1 MRLRSFLIRRALH
14 TVITLVIILILLFI
28 IFRMMPGDPTRFF
41 IEPGQTPEVRDRL
54 LVDFGFS
61 KEVTAPGVYR
71 TGSFNAFEVGAY
83 GIRVEVNSTGIV
95 DPPGLYN
102 ITLYSSYVKEE
113 RYFPS
118 RDPMVIWNMTYGV
131 APTGNITVGDTVN
144 FTFDVKAPAGNMN
157 RIVNMTL
164 MRNEDLNQTEH
175 FELTGSYTPI
185 GGSTKWGR
193 YTTTLDTDHA
203 GFYRMEL
210 SVYDLNL
217 SETETVEHGYAVN
230 PSDIAPF
237 ELVASEGGLFT
248 SRNAFA
254 ETIGELTIA
263 VKVDADG
270 KLRAVADS
278 GLVVYITSPA
288 GEVIIVLTPPHSMLH
303 PTIVVERPVW
313 EQFWEYFTDMI
324 TGDFGISFFS
334 KRPVWTEIEQRAPAT
349 VLLFGTALALSAL
362 LGIGIGAILAW
373 RRGSSLEMS
382 AIVVSL
388 FFYSMPLFWFGLILL
403 WGFGF
408 KLQWFPLGGIGGIDA
423 TGQPLGGLAYIADIL
438 WHMTLPLVTLM
449 MVSLAGY
456 VLLMR
461 NSMLEVLGEDYIL
474 TAQAKGLSERDVM
487 YKHAARN
494 ALLPVATVIALGVGG
509 VISGGVLTETIF
521 SWPGMGYFLVTS
533 TIQQDYPAVQ
543 GTFFLLAIMTVIA
556 NVAADVLYAY
566 LDPRV
571 RL

>member
-61 KEVTAPGVYR
+61 RWETAPGVYR
-71 TGSFNAFEVGAY
+71 LGSFNTFDVGAY
-83 GIRVEVNSTGIV
+83 GLRLEINSTGLV

-113 RYFPS
+113 RFFPS
-118 RDPMVIWNMTYGV
+118 KDSLVIWNTTYSDT
-131 APTGNITVGDTVN
+131 PTGNITVGDTVD
-144 FTFDVKAPAGNMN
+144 FTFDVKAQGDMN
-157 RIVNMTL
+157 RIVTMTL
-164 MRNEDLNQTEH
+164 VRNEDLNQTE
-175 FELTGSYTPI
+175 EYNLTSHGTQILGSPN
-185 GGSTKWGR
+185 WGR
-193 YTTTLDTDHA
+193 YTTTVDTDQA

-210 SVYDLNL
+210 SVYDPV
-217 SETETVEHGYAVN
+217 SQETETVEDGYAVN
-230 PSDIAPF
+230 PSDITPF
-237 ELVASEGGLFT
+237 ELVTSEGGMFT
-248 SRNAFA
+248 SRNIFA
-254 ETIGELTIA
+254 ETIGEFTIA

-270 KLRAVADS
+270 KLRPVADS
-278 GLVVYITSPA
+278 GLIVFVTTPA
-288 GEVIIVLTPPHSMLH
+288 GEVSTLKPPEQLFH
-303 PTIVVERPVW
+303 PQIVVELPVW

-362 LGIGIGAILAW
+362 LGIGVGAILAW

-408 KLQWFPLGGIGGIDA
+408 ILQWFPLGGIGGQDA
-423 TGQPLGGLAYIADIL
+423 QGNALGGLAYIADIL

-461 NSMLEVLGEDYIL
+461 NSMLEVLGEDYIM
-474 TAQAKGLSERDVM
+474 TAKAKGLSERTVM

-556 NVAADVLYAY
+556 NVAADVLYAF

>member
-41 IEPGQTPEVRDRL
+41 IEPGQPPDVRDRL

-61 KEVTAPGVYR
+61 RWETAPGVYR
-71 TGSFNAFEVGAY
+71 LGSFNAFDVGAY
-83 GIRVEVNSTGIV
+83 GLRLEINSTGLV
-95 DPPGLYN
+95 EPPGLYN
-102 ITLYSSYVKEE
+102 VTLYSSYVKEE
-113 RYFPS
+113 RFFPS
-118 RDPMVIWNMTYGV
+118 RDPMVIWNMTYSNSQ
-131 APTGNITVGDTVN
+131 TGNITVGETVN
-144 FTFDVKAPAGNMN
+144 FTFDVKSSANTN
-157 RIVNMTL
+157 REVTMTL
-164 MRNEDLNQTEH
+164 VRNENVSQTDVYDLTSS
-175 FELTGSYTPI
+175 GTPI
-185 GGSTKWGR
+185 GGSTNWAR
-193 YTTTLDTDHA
+193 YTTEVDTDQA

-210 SVYDLNL
+210 SVTDLNTF
-217 SETETVEHGYAVN
+217 EIETVEDGYAVN
-230 PSDIAPF
+230 PSDITPF
-237 ELVASEGGLFT
+237 ELVMSEGGLFT
-248 SRNAFA
+248 SRNIFA
-254 ETIGELTIA
+254 ETIGELTLS

-270 KLRAVADS
+270 KLRPVADS
-278 GLVVYITSPA
+278 GLVVFVTSPA
-288 GEVIIVLTPPHSMLH
+288 GEVSTLKPPEQLFH
-303 PTIVVERPVW
+303 PQIVVELPVW
-313 EQFWEYFTDMI
+313 EQFWSYFTDMI
-324 TGDFGISFFS
+324 QGDFGISFFS

-382 AIVVSL
+382 AIIVSL

-408 KLQWFPLGGIGGIDA
+408 ILQWFPLGGIGGIDA
-423 TGQPLGGLAYIADIL
+423 QGNALGGLAYVADIL

-461 NSMLEVLGEDYIL
+461 NSMLEVLGEDYIM
-474 TAQAKGLSERDVM
+474 TAKAKGLSERTVM

>member
-1 MRLRSFLIRRALH
+1 MRLRSFLVRRALH
-14 TVITLVIILILLFI
+14 TVITLVVILILLFI

-41 IEPGQTPEVRDRL
+41 IEPGQPPDVRDRL

-61 KEVTAPGVYR
+61 KWETAPGVYR
-71 TGSFNAFEVGAY
+71 SGSFDAFDVGAY
-83 GIRVEVNSTGIV
+83 GVRLEINSTGV
-95 DPPGLYN
+95 LDPPGLYN
-102 ITLYSSYVKEE
+102 VTLYSSYVKEK

-118 RDPMVIWNMTYGV
+118 TDPFVIWNMTYSN
-131 APTGNITVGDTVN
+131 APTGNITVGESLN
-144 FTFDVKAPAGNMN
+144 FTFDVKSSDNVN
-157 RIVNMTL
+157 RTVTMTL
-164 MRNEDLNQTEH
+164 VRNEDLNQTEVH
-175 FELTGSYTPI
+175 DLSNSGTPI
-185 GGSTKWGR
+185 MGSANWAR
-193 YTTTLDTDHA
+193 FTTSLDTDQT

-210 SVYDLNL
+210 SVGVLN
-217 SETETVEHGYAVN
+217 ETETVEHGFAVN
-230 PSDIAPF
+230 PSNIAPF
-237 ELVASEGGLFT
+237 ELVTSEGGLFT
-248 SRNAFA
+248 SRNIFA
-254 ETIGELTIA
+254 ETIGELTLA
-263 VKVDADG
+263 VKVEAEG
-270 KLRAVADS
+270 SLQAVADS
-278 GLVVYITSPA
+278 GLVVYVTAPS
-288 GEVIIVLTPPHSMLH
+288 GEVERLRPPDHLIH
-303 PTIVVERPVW
+303 PQIVVDLPVW
-313 EQFWEYFTDMI
+313 EQFWKYFTDMI
-324 TGDFGISFFS
+324 TGNFGISFFS
-334 KRPVWTEIEQRAPAT
+334 KRPVWVEIAQRAPAT
-349 VLLFGTALALSAL
+349 ILLFGTALALSAL

-373 RRGSSLEMS
+373 RRGTSLEMS

-403 WGFGF
+403 WAFGF
-408 KLQWFPLGGIGGIDA
+408 KLQWFPLGGFGGIDA
-423 TGQPLGGLAYIADIL
+423 QGKPLGGLAYIADIL

-461 NSMLEVLGEDYIL
+461 NSMLEVLGEDYIM
-474 TAQAKGLSERDVM
+474 TAKAKGLSERAVM

>member
-61 KEVTAPGVYR
+61 RWETAPGVYR
-71 TGSFNAFEVGAY
+71 LGSFHAFDVGAY
-83 GIRVEVNSTGIV
+83 GLRLEINSTGLV

-102 ITLYSSYVKEE
+102 VTLYSSYVKEE

-118 RDPMVIWNMTYGV
+118 RDSMVIWNMTYSN
-131 APTGNITVGDTVN
+131 APTGNITVGETVN
-144 FTFDVKAPAGNMN
+144 FTFDVKSQGDMN
-157 RIVNMTL
+157 RIVTMTL
-164 MRNEDLNQTEH
+164 MRNEDVNQTE
-175 FELTGSYTPI
+175 EYNLTSSGTPI
-185 GGSTKWGR
+185 GGSTNWAR
-193 YTTTLDTDHA
+193 YTTTVDTDQA

-210 SVYDLNL
+210 SVSVPDL
-217 SETETVEHGYAVN
+217 SETETVEDGYAVN
-230 PSDIAPF
+230 PSDITPF
-237 ELVASEGGLFT
+237 ELVMSEGGLFT
-248 SRNAFA
+248 SRNIFA

-270 KLRAVADS
+270 KLRPIADS
-278 GLVVYITSPA
+278 GLVVFVTSPP
-288 GEVIIVLTPPHSMLH
+288 GEVSVLKPPDTLFH
-303 PTIVVERPVW
+303 PDIVVELPVW
-313 EQFWEYFTDMI
+313 EQFWKYFTDMI
-324 TGDFGISFFS
+324 RGDFGISFFS

-373 RRGSSLEMS
+373 RRGSTLEMS

-408 KLQWFPLGGIGGIDA
+408 ILQWFPLGGIGGIDDQGNA
-423 TGQPLGGLAYIADIL
+423 LGGLAYIADIL

-461 NSMLEVLGEDYIL
+461 NSMLEVLGEDYIM
-474 TAQAKGLSERDVM
+474 TAKAKGLSERTVM

-509 VISGGVLTETIF
+509 IISGGVLTETIF

-556 NVAADVLYAY
+556 NVVADVLYAV

>member
-1 MRLRSFLIRRALH
+1 MRVRSFLIRRALH
-14 TVITLVIILILLFI
+14 TVITLVVILILLFI

-41 IEPGQTPEVRDRL
+41 IEPGQPPSVRDNL

-61 KEVTAPGVYR
+61 KWETAPGVYR
-71 TGSFNAFEVGAY
+71 SGSFSAFDVGAY
-83 GIRVEVNSTGIV
+83 GVRVEVDSEGTV
-95 DPPGLYN
+95 DPPAFYN
-102 ITLYSSYVKEE
+102 VTLYSSYVKEK

-118 RDPMVIWNMTYGV
+118 RDSMVIWNMTYSDN
-131 APTGNITVGDTVN
+131 PSGNITTGDALN
-144 FTFDVKAPAGNMN
+144 FTFDVKSSSNSN
-157 RIVNMTL
+157 REVTL
-164 MRNEDLNQTEH
+164 SLVRNDDLNQTEV
-175 FELTGSYTPI
+175 LNVTANGSPI
-185 GGSTKWGR
+185 GESQSWGR
-193 YTTTLDTDHA
+193 YTTTLDTSLV
-203 GFYRMEL
+203 GFYRMEI
-210 SVYDLNL
+210 SVLDLDQMD
-217 SETETVEHGYAVN
+217 TETAEHGFAVN

-237 ELVASEGGLFT
+237 ELVMSEGGLFT
-248 SRNAFA
+248 SQNVFA
-254 ETIGELTIA
+254 ETFAELTIA
-263 VKVDADG
+263 VKVEAGG
-270 KLRAVADS
+270 KLRPVSDD
-278 GLVVYITSPA
+278 GLVAYVTSPS
-288 GEVIIVLTPPHSMLH
+288 GVVQVLEPPEQLFH
-303 PTIVVERPVW
+303 PSVVVPLPVW
-313 EQFWEYFTDMI
+313 EQFWKYFTDMI

-334 KRPVWTEIEQRAPAT
+334 KRPVWVEIAQRAPAT
-349 VLLFGTALALSAL
+349 ILLFGTALALSAL

-373 RRGSSLEMS
+373 RRGTSLEMS

-408 KLQWFPLGGIGGIDA
+408 KLQWFPLGGIGGIDSS
-423 TGQPLGGLAYIADIL
+423 GNSLSGLAYVADIL
-438 WHMTLPLVTLM
+438 WHLTLPLITLM

-474 TAQAKGLSERDVM
+474 TAKAKGLSERAVM

-509 VISGGVLTETIF
+509 IISGGVLTETIF

-543 GTFFLLAIMTVIA
+543 GTFFLLAVMTVMA

>member
-14 TVITLVIILILLFI
+14 TVITLVIILVLLFI

-61 KEVTAPGVYR
+61 RWETAPGVYR
-71 TGSFNAFEVGAY
+71 SGSFDAFDIGAY
-83 GIRVEVNSTGIV
+83 GLRVEINSTGIV

-102 ITLYSSYVKEE
+102 ATLYSSYVKEKG
-113 RYFPS
+113 YLAS
-118 RDPMVIWNMTYGV
+118 RDPMIIWNTTYGN

-144 FTFDVKAPAGNMN
+144 FTFDAKSPGDLSRTVK
-157 RIVNMTL
+157 MTL
-164 MRNEDLNQTEH
+164 VRNEDLMNQTE
-175 FELTGSYTPI
+175 EYNLTSSGI
-185 GGSTKWGR
+185 RILGSTNWAT
-193 YTTTLDTDHA
+193 YTTSLDTRQA
-203 GFYRMEL
+203 GFYRMDL
-210 SVYDLNL
+210 SVYDPGLD
-217 SETETVEHGYAVN
+217 ETETVEYGYAVN
-230 PSDIAPF
+230 PSNIAPF
-237 ELVASEGGLFT
+237 ELMMSEGGLFT
-248 SRNAFA
+248 SRNIFA

-270 KLRAVADS
+270 KLRPVADS
-278 GLVVYITSPA
+278 GLVVYVTSPT
-288 GEVIIVLTPPHSMLH
+288 GEVSILKPPDHMIH
-303 PTIVVERPVW
+303 PTIVVPLPVW
-313 EQFWEYFTDMI
+313 EQFWQYFTDMM

-334 KRPVWTEIEQRAPAT
+334 KRPVWVEIAQRAPAT
-349 VLLFGTALALSAL
+349 ILLFGTALALSAL

-403 WGFGF
+403 WAFGF

-423 TGQPLGGLAYIADIL
+423 TGKPLGGLAYIADIL
-438 WHMTLPLVTLM
+438 WHMTLPLITLM

-461 NSMLEVLGEDYIL
+461 NSMLEVLGEDYIM
-474 TAQAKGLSERDVM
+474 TAKAKGLSERAVM

>member
-1 MRLRSFLIRRALH
+1 
-14 TVITLVIILILLFI
+14 VITLVVILILLFI

-41 IEPGQTPEVRDRL
+41 IEPGQPPDVRDRL

-61 KEVTAPGVYR
+61 KWETAPGVYR
-71 TGSFNAFEVGAY
+71 SGSFDAFDVGAY
-83 GIRVEVNSTGIV
+83 GVRLEINSTGV
-95 DPPGLYN
+95 LDPPGLYN
-102 ITLYSSYVKEE
+102 VTLYSSYVKEK

-118 RDPMVIWNMTYGV
+118 TDPFVIWNMTYSN
-131 APTGNITVGDTVN
+131 APTGNITVGESLN
-144 FTFDVKAPAGNMN
+144 FTFDVKSSDNVN
-157 RIVNMTL
+157 RTVTMTL
-164 MRNEDLNQTEH
+164 VRNEDLNQTEVH
-175 FELTGSYTPI
+175 DLSNSGTPI
-185 GGSTKWGR
+185 MGSANWAR
-193 YTTTLDTDHA
+193 FTTSLDTDQT

-210 SVYDLNL
+210 SVGVLN
-217 SETETVEHGYAVN
+217 ETETVEHGFAVN
-230 PSDIAPF
+230 PSNIAPF
-237 ELVASEGGLFT
+237 ELVTSEGGLFT
-248 SRNAFA
+248 SRNIFA
-254 ETIGELTIA
+254 ETIGELTLA
-263 VKVDADG
+263 VKVEAEG
-270 KLRAVADS
+270 SLQAVADS
-278 GLVVYITSPA
+278 GLVVYVTAPS
-288 GEVIIVLTPPHSMLH
+288 GEVERLRPPDHLIH
-303 PTIVVERPVW
+303 PQIVVDLPVW
-313 EQFWEYFTDMI
+313 EQFWKYFTDMI
-324 TGDFGISFFS
+324 TGNFGISFFS
-334 KRPVWTEIEQRAPAT
+334 KRPVWVEIAQRAPAT
-349 VLLFGTALALSAL
+349 ILLFGTALALSAL

-373 RRGSSLEMS
+373 RRGTSLEMS

-403 WGFGF
+403 WAFGF
-408 KLQWFPLGGIGGIDA
+408 KLQWFPLGGFGGIDA
-423 TGQPLGGLAYIADIL
+423 QGKPLGGLAYIADIL

-461 NSMLEVLGEDYIL
+461 NSMLEVLGEDYIM
-474 TAQAKGLSERDVM
+474 TAKAKGLSERAVM

>member
-14 TVITLVIILILLFI
+14 TVITLVVILVLLFI

-41 IEPGQTPEVRDRL
+41 IEPGQPPDVRDRL

-61 KEVTAPGVYR
+61 KWTTAPGVYR
-71 TGSFNAFEVGAY
+71 VASFEAFDDGAY
-83 GIRVEVNSTGIV
+83 GIRVEVNATGVIE
-95 DPPGLYN
+95 PPEFHN
-102 ITLYSSYVKEE
+102 ETLYSSYVRAK

-118 RDPMVIWNMTYGV
+118 EDPLVIWNVTFSE
-131 APTGNITVGDTVN
+131 APTGNITVGQTFNV
-144 FTFDVKAPAGNMN
+144 TFDVKSPEGMT
-157 RIVNMTL
+157 RIVSIDL
-164 MRNEDLNQTEH
+164 VRNDDPNQTVTLN
-175 FELTGSYTPI
+175 LTGSGAQI
-185 GGSTKWGR
+185 GASGQWGR
-193 YTTTLDTDHA
+193 YTTTMSATQP
-203 GFYRMEL
+203 GFYRMTL
-210 SVYDLNL
+210 SVHDSTLGL
-217 SETETVEHGYAVN
+217 TEEAEYGYAVN
-230 PSDIAPF
+230 PSDIHPF
-237 ELVASEGGLFT
+237 QLVVGEGNIFT
-248 SRNAFA
+248 SRNVFA
-254 ETIGELTIA
+254 ESIGELTLA
-263 VKVDADG
+263 VKVEVEG
-270 KLRAVADS
+270 KLVPIDDS
-278 GLVVYITSPA
+278 GLVGYVTSPT
-288 GEVIIVLTPPHSMLH
+288 GEVSTLQPPDQLIH
-303 PTIVVERPVW
+303 PQIVVPLPVW
-313 EQFWEYFTDMI
+313 EQFWEYFTSMI

-334 KRPVWTEIEQRAPAT
+334 KRPVWVEIAQRAPAT
-349 VLLFGTALALSAL
+349 ILLFGTALALSAL
-362 LGIGIGAILAW
+362 IGIGIGAILAW
-373 RRGSSLEMS
+373 RRGTSLEMS

-403 WGFGF
+403 WAFGF
-408 KLQWFPLGGIGGIDA
+408 RLQWFPLGGIGGVDEA
-423 TGQPLGGLAYIADIL
+423 GRPLEGLAYIADIL

-449 MVSLAGY
+449 MVNLAGY

-461 NSMLEVLGEDYIL
+461 NSMLEVLGEDYVT
-474 TAQAKGLSERDVM
+474 TAKAKGLSERTVM

-543 GTFFLLAIMTVIA
+543 GTFFLLAIMTVLA

>member
-14 TVITLVIILILLFI
+14 TVITLVIILVLLFI

-61 KEVTAPGVYR
+61 RWETAPGVYR
-71 TGSFNAFEVGAY
+71 SGSFDAFDIGAY
-83 GIRVEVNSTGIV
+83 GLRVEINSTGIV

-102 ITLYSSYVKEE
+102 ATLYSSYVKEKG
-113 RYFPS
+113 YLAS
-118 RDPMVIWNMTYGV
+118 RDPMIIWNTTYGN

-144 FTFDVKAPAGNMN
+144 FTFDAKSPGDLSRTVK
-157 RIVNMTL
+157 MTL
-164 MRNEDLNQTEH
+164 VRNEDLMNQTE
-175 FELTGSYTPI
+175 EYNLTSSGI
-185 GGSTKWGR
+185 RILGSTNWAT
-193 YTTTLDTDHA
+193 YTTSLDTRQA
-203 GFYRMEL
+203 GFYRMDL
-210 SVYDLNL
+210 SVYDPGLD
-217 SETETVEHGYAVN
+217 ETETVEYGYAVN
-230 PSDIAPF
+230 PSNIAPF
-237 ELVASEGGLFT
+237 ELMMSEGGLFT
-248 SRNAFA
+248 SRNIFA

-270 KLRAVADS
+270 KLRPVADS
-278 GLVVYITSPA
+278 GLVVYVTSPT
-288 GEVIIVLTPPHSMLH
+288 GEVSILKPPDHMIH
-303 PTIVVERPVW
+303 PTIVVPLPVW
-313 EQFWEYFTDMI
+313 EQFWQYFTDMM

-334 KRPVWTEIEQRAPAT
+334 KRPVWVEIAQRAPAT
-349 VLLFGTALALSAL
+349 ILLFGTALALSAL

-403 WGFGF
+403 WAFGF

-423 TGQPLGGLAYIADIL
+423 TGKPLGGLAYIADIL

-461 NSMLEVLGEDYIL
+461 NSMLEVLGEDYIM
-474 TAQAKGLSERDVM
+474 TAKAKGLSERAVM

>member
-144 FTFDVKAPAGNMN
+144 FTFDAKSPGDMN
-157 RIVNMTL
+157 RIVTMTL
-164 MRNEDLNQTEH
+164 MRNEDHLNQTNVYD
-175 FELTGSYTPI
+175 LTVNGTRI
-185 GGSTKWGR
+185 LGSTNWAI
-193 YTTTLDTDHA
+193 YTTSLDTRQA
-203 GFYRMEL
+203 GFYRMDL
-210 SVYDLNL
+210 SVYDPGLD
-217 SETETVEHGYAVN
+217 ETETVEYGYAVN
-230 PSDIAPF
+230 PSNIAPF
-237 ELVASEGGLFT
+237 ELMMSEGGLFT
-248 SRNAFA
+248 SRNIFA

-270 KLRAVADS
+270 KLRPVADS
-278 GLVVYITSPA
+278 GLVVYVTSPT
-288 GEVIIVLTPPHSMLH
+288 GEVSILKPPDHMIH
-303 PTIVVERPVW
+303 PTIVVPLPVW
-313 EQFWEYFTDMI
+313 EQFWQYFTDMM

-334 KRPVWTEIEQRAPAT
+334 KRPVWVEIAQRAPAT
-349 VLLFGTALALSAL
+349 ILLFGTALALSAL

-403 WGFGF
+403 WAFGF

-423 TGQPLGGLAYIADIL
+423 TGKPLGGLAYIADIL

-461 NSMLEVLGEDYIL
+461 NSMLEVLGEDYIM
-474 TAQAKGLSERDVM
+474 TAKAKGLSER
-487 YKHAARN
+487 
-494 ALLPVATVIALGVGG
+494 
-509 VISGGVLTETIF
+509 
-521 SWPGMGYFLVTS
+521 
-533 TIQQDYPAVQ
+533 
-543 GTFFLLAIMTVIA
+543 
-556 NVAADVLYAY
+556 
-566 LDPRV
+566 
-571 RL
+571 